1 MYNLNPKNKNE
12 CHSVNVK
19 VVNLNVIDQ
28 DNNVGQGH
36 KAEDEVK
43 NVDMKVHSTSRF
55 LLKKNIA
62 VTLISKIH
70 AVPVR
75 LQEKLKPQIRQLRRP
90 IQIVKLSA

>member
-55 LLKKNIA
+55 LLKKK
-62 VTLISKIH
+62 TLLL
-70 AVPVR
+70 R
-75 LQEKLKPQIRQLRRP
+75 LFQKYMQCLCDCK
-90 IQIVKLSA
+90 KS